1 MVTYDRL
8 HRQCRTLE
16 NIFDSKLT
24 TYAHLAATIAQPN
37 QDVEATGSSN
47 RWKDLEQELG
57 DLLTELEDINEQLSM
72 LASNSDTLSAS
83 MLRTIQRHRE
93 IFQDS
98 SRELQR
104 TKANAH
110 TALDKAN
117 LLSGVRN
124 DIDAYKS
131 SAADSLLAERGRID
145 NSHRMT
151 DDILAQAYETRSE
164 FAHQRT
170 ALSSMNVRM
179 VTVVNK
185 MPGINSLVA
194 MIKSRRRR
202 DSIILGVM
210 IGICTIILLTYLW
223 N

>member
-57 DLLTELEDINEQLSM
+57 DLLTEVQFFQFFYNKIYGTYQLEDINEQLSM

-104 TKANAH
+104 TKA
-110 TALDKAN
+110 
-117 LLSGVRN
+117 R
-124 DIDAYKS
+124 YCYP
-131 SAADSLLAERGRID
+131 SL
-145 NSHRMT
+145 NPRM
-151 DDILAQAYETRSE
+151 
-164 FAHQRT
+164 
-170 ALSSMNVRM
+170 
-179 VTVVNK
+179 
-185 MPGINSLVA
+185 
-194 MIKSRRRR
+194 
-202 DSIILGVM
+202 
-210 IGICTIILLTYLW
+210 LTPF
-223 N
+223 

>member
-1 MVTYDRL
+1 MVVDGGCFLVKFGVSSRKRGKYGPHGVPAVTVLLSIAFGGSIPPMVTYDRL

-16 NIFDSKLT
+16 NTFDSKLT

-57 DLLTELEDINEQLSM
+57 DLLTEVQFFQFFYNKIYGTYQLEDINEQLSM

-104 TKANAH
+104 TKARYYY
-110 TALDKAN
+110 
-117 LLSGVRN
+117 LSLN
-124 DIDAYKS
+124 P
-131 SAADSLLAERGRID
+131 
-145 NSHRMT
+145 RM
-151 DDILAQAYETRSE
+151 
-164 FAHQRT
+164 
-170 ALSSMNVRM
+170 
-179 VTVVNK
+179 
-185 MPGINSLVA
+185 
-194 MIKSRRRR
+194 
-202 DSIILGVM
+202 
-210 IGICTIILLTYLW
+210 LTPF
-223 N
+223 